1 MTDLPVIISNSDVER
16 LRALRASGMKWRAIQ
31 DENDKFSRVPLQSLW
46 KMWKD
51 GEVLKKY
58 RPKDNRKRYRINVDE
73 ETHTRI
79 QQAAAR
85 EGVTVAEWVREK
97 VREQS

>member
-1 MTDLPVIISNSDVER
+1 MTKNALSHIINEI
-16 LRALRASGMKWRAIQ
+16 ALRIDPGGETYEDVGYSYELNRGIVWRLVNDPDYEPSQ
-31 DENDKFSRVPLQSLW
+31 DTLHKLGIYADP
-46 KMWKD
+46 
-51 GEVLKKY
+51 
-58 RPKDNRKRYRINVDE
+58 RKRYRINVDE

-97 VREQS
+97 VRE